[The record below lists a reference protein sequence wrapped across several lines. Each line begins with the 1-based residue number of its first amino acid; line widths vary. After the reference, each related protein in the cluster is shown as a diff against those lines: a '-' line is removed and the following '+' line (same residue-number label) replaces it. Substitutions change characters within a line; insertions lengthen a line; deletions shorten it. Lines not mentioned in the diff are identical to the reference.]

1 MRVPADGRVRA
12 CGRLKTL
19 TWHLLIE
26 PDGRPGAENMAVDE
40 ALLDESDRTGGA
52 FLRLYRFSPPCL
64 SVGRNEPARARYD
77 RAAITRLGITVVR
90 RPTGGRAV
98 WHEHEV
104 TYAVAAPLAA
114 LGEGSVRDNSVAI
127 HRRLAAALR
136 SLGVAATLAPRA
148 RAPGLGAGAC
158 FAALVGGEV
167 VVDGQKVIGS
177 AQVRLGQAF
186 LQHGSILLGGSQDL
200 LTALRRQPQAASG
213 TTLSAALERPVTFH
227 EVVDAIIAAWD
238 APFTSTAL
246 YRLLP
251 PSTATA
257 QFSDPAW
264 TWRR

>member
-1 MRVPADGRVRA
+1 MRPTERA
-12 CGRLKTL
+12 L

-64 SVGRNEPARARYD
+64 SLGRNEPARARYD

-114 LGEGSVRDNSVAI
+114 LGEGSVRDSSVAI

-177 AQVRLGQAF
+177 AQVRLGGGRAF

-200 LTALRRQPQAASG
+200 LTAVSRETAVSRQPQAASG

-238 APFTSTAL
+238 APLTSTAL
-246 YRLLP
+246 YRPLP
-251 PSTATA
+251 SSTA